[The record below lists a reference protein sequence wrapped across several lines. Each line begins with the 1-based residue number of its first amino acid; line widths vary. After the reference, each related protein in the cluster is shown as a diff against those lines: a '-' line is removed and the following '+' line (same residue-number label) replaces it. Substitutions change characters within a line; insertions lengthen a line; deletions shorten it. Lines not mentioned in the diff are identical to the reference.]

1 MIFKKHLKQNIIYL
15 NINSLIQLKFNSD
28 IIVN

>member
-1 MIFKKHLKQNIIYL
+1 MIFKKNLNQNIIYL

-28 IIVN
+28 INVN